1 MLKSTLD
8 PEEICKMRELLI
20 SIVKELVDHP
30 EAVEVNDV
38 VGERTTV
45 LELKVHPDDIGKVIG
60 RKGRIINSLRVIIK
74 SAAVKEGKII
84 TLELLSQ

>member
-1 MLKSTLD
+1 
-8 PEEICKMRELLI
+8 MRELLL

-30 EAVEVNDV
+30 DEVQIKEV

-45 LELKVHPDDIGKVIG
+45 LELKVHTDDIGKVIG
-60 RKGRIINSLRVIIK
+60 RKGRIINALRVIIK

-84 TLELLSQ
+84 SLELISQ

>member
-1 MLKSTLD
+1 
-8 PEEICKMRELLI
+8 MRELLI

>member
-1 MLKSTLD
+1 
-8 PEEICKMRELLI
+8 MRELLL

-30 EAVEVNDV
+30 EDVEVQAV

-60 RKGRIINSLRVIIK
+60 RKGRIINSLRIIIK
-74 SAAVKEGKII
+74 SAAVKDGKII
-84 TLELLSQ
+84 TLELISQ